1 LQRFI
6 RNLTAEADK
15 LVTNTASLRFKRK
28 SHMRILSWLV
38 VLAFLAGS
46 FVNCKPAAKATSK
59 PATEKAKPAAMAGGK
74 VVLIPFV
81 DSETLMPVLERAK
94 QEKKLVFLDF
104 HAKWCM
110 PCKIVEENVFT
121 SKDATTD
128 LNVNFLSLKVD
139 VDKSKGADIAAIYE
153 VEALPTLLFLNAN
166 GEVLERRIGAV
177 GVEDFKKLTRA
188 AMAKG
193 GKS

>member
-1 LQRFI
+1 
-6 RNLTAEADK
+6 
-15 LVTNTASLRFKRK
+15 
-28 SHMRILSWLV
+28 
-38 VLAFLAGS
+38 
-46 FVNCKPAAKATSK
+46 
-59 PATEKAKPAAMAGGK
+59 
-74 VVLIPFV
+74 
-81 DSETLMPVLERAK
+81 
-94 QEKKLVFLDF
+94 
-104 HAKWCM
+104 
-110 PCKIVEENVFT
+110 VFT